1 MCRRPPRK
9 YAVFAERI
17 SRASKQP
24 VYLRHKAGR
33 GRGATS
39 DEDTGIRFN
48 VCIVDRGDDHRT
60 FFCHSAR
67 VRVDLNVEDDAIA
80 REVERRARYIYINI
94 YVCVYT
100 VQRKAKARERERWKA
115 EGEEE
120 KEKEKSGKG

>member
-33 GRGATS
+33 GRRATS